1 MDTTPGPRNPRELT
15 GICRD
20 FKAFI
25 AWGVGDLCTIWTIK
39 GGTPPPTIGI
49 LLVSGISSSRFL
61 CFNKKL
67 RQQLRRKSHI
77 KIELCVKCFAVIPF
91 WSRFTKLSEVH
102 FHFLGTNGF
111 HRAKNETITILLRA
125 RVVVRNSKMRIWQDE
140 KIRCRSEGARNSL
153 DSILIWPCLGICTSR
168 AVVRWCSRILAKSFG
183 LTKGLRSKRQLS
195 KFFTEVILP
204 LSTN

>member
-39 GGTPPPTIGI
+39 GGTPSPTIGI
-49 LLVSGISSSRFL
+49 LLVSSISSSRFL

-111 HRAKNETITILLRA
+111 HRAKNETVTYCCELALSSETKKWEFDKTRRSDDGVRA
-125 RVVVRNSKMRIWQDE
+125 RGIAW
-140 KIRCRSEGARNSL
+140 
-153 DSILIWPCLGICTSR
+153 IL
-168 AVVRWCSRILAKSFG
+168 F
-183 LTKGLRSKRQLS
+183 
-195 KFFTEVILP
+195 
-204 LSTN
+204 

>member
-20 FKAFI
+20 VKAFI

-49 LLVSGISSSRFL
+49 LLVSGVSSSSFL
-61 CFNKKL
+61 YFNRLGELKTA
-67 RQQLRRKSHI
+67 RQQLQRKSHI

-111 HRAKNETITILLRA
+111 HRAKNETITYCCVLALSSETQKWEFDKTRRSDAGVRA
-125 RVVVRNSKMRIWQDE
+125 RGKAW
-140 KIRCRSEGARNSL
+140 
-153 DSILIWPCLGICTSR
+153 IL
-168 AVVRWCSRILAKSFG
+168 F
-183 LTKGLRSKRQLS
+183 
-195 KFFTEVILP
+195 
-204 LSTN
+204 